1 MHGMHRFWLIF
12 SQPPVFKFAFTCH
25 FRVNLLKVFKKAAN
39 EMINIP
45 QMMLVVELIR
55 QSTHESITE
64 VENLILAKRSKW
76 NFVVYN
82 SSLKNLEGSQNMPS
96 DFNAFYI
103 FPERLD
109 ELTALIY
116 LSIGREEKNSP
127 ELFTAVLLV
136 SVLAAVS
143 FC

>member
-1 MHGMHRFWLIF
+1 
-12 SQPPVFKFAFTCH
+12 
-25 FRVNLLKVFKKAAN
+25 
-39 EMINIP
+39 MINIP

>member
-1 MHGMHRFWLIF
+1 
-12 SQPPVFKFAFTCH
+12 
-25 FRVNLLKVFKKAAN
+25 
-39 EMINIP
+39 MINIP
-45 QMMLVVELIR
+45 QMMLVVELIW

-96 DFNAFYI
+96 DFNAFHI

-109 ELTALIY
+109 ELTALI
-116 LSIGREEKNSP
+116 
-127 ELFTAVLLV
+127 
-136 SVLAAVS
+136 
-143 FC
+143 

>member
-1 MHGMHRFWLIF
+1 
-12 SQPPVFKFAFTCH
+12 
-25 FRVNLLKVFKKAAN
+25 
-39 EMINIP
+39 
-45 QMMLVVELIR
+45 
-55 QSTHESITE
+55 
-64 VENLILAKRSKW
+64 
-76 NFVVYN
+76 
-82 SSLKNLEGSQNMPS
+82 MPS